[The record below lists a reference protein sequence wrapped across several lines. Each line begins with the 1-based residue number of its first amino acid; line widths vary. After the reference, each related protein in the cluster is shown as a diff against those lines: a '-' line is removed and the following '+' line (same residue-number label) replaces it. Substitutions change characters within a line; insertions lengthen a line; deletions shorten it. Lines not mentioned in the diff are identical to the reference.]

1 MKIIQLKM
9 GLGAYTH
16 SYWHKRDGSGKSPD
30 SCRACISYVESI
42 LAALH
47 TLAARQR
54 CRRPLIPPMI
64 ESLTKRVNQRDAE
77 DTFVEVPL
85 LKHAKIDTEE
95 EEEEEEEDTRVL
107 KRHKSIPF
115 DPEDWVF
122 IENDTNEEGKRPLG
136 SLRCESVACC
146 KKRK

>member
-1 MKIIQLKM
+1 M

-16 SYWHKRDGSGKSPD
+16 PYWHERYGSGKSPE
-30 SCRACISYVESI
+30 SCRACISHVESI

-47 TLAARQR
+47 ALAARP
-54 CRRPLIPPMI
+54 RRRSPLIPPMI
-64 ESLTKRVNQRDAE
+64 ESLTKRVNHRDAE

-95 EEEEEEEDTRVL
+95 EEEEEEDTRVL

-115 DPEDWVF
+115 DPEDWEEDWVF

-136 SLRCESVACC
+136 SSRCESVACC